1 MFDSEADD
9 GTLYYYIYSNC
20 LTYSLSS
27 FWTRKPSKSLTT
39 SSSSFHLSS
48 CNKGGGGVGK
58 GGVQG
63 KREKRERE
71 RERESRKS
79 SHARQ

>member
-39 SSSSFHLSS
+39 SSSSFHSSS
-48 CNKGGGGVGK
+48 CNKGGGGGVGK

-63 KREKRERE
+63 KREKGERE
-71 RERESRKS
+71 REGVKEE
-79 SHARQ
+79 

>member
-48 CNKGGGGVGK
+48 CNKGGGGGRKGRSTGK
-58 GGVQG
+58 EG
-63 KREKRERE
+63 KERE
-71 RERESRKS
+71 REREGVKEE
-79 SHARQ
+79 